1 MKCPK
6 CGETRKAKEGLVCNC
21 GFNFVFDPNEDK
33 GMTGGLFAAI
43 INRASSSG
51 TYFFD
56 ESQLYAVYYRR
67 NRQKGRIGR
76 IIFTLA
82 AVILGLLFLL
92 SVFGVLLEDSGVLLF
107 VLFVIAL
114 VLRLA
119 SRRGKTFSRQEFH
132 GLLQRWLS
140 FHPEE
145 KLITEPRLQT
155 PPPEWQEPDIYD
167 YGAERVLIVEHDLMV
182 DLLVLNGFHAQ
193 EKALVLSKNGYP
205 EYLVPRIQE
214 ALRASPDLPVFYL
227 HDAAPF
233 EASPVESLTR
243 SLPWLEGRQVI
254 DLGLTMDD
262 AKSLPALKALP
273 AGEWQGVIPAAAVL
287 FVVLSPL
294 LTSALEGNM
303 SLAHVLADVQDSGGG
318 FFGGDFG

>member
-1 MKCPK
+1 MIVPCRERVACPN
-6 CGETRKAKEGLVCNC
+6 LS
-21 GFNFVFDPNEDK
+21 
-33 GMTGGLFAAI
+33 L
-43 INRASSSG
+43 
-51 TYFFD
+51 
-56 ESQLYAVYYRR
+56 
-67 NRQKGRIGR
+67 
-76 IIFTLA
+76 
-82 AVILGLLFLL
+82 LGC
-92 SVFGVLLEDSGVLLF
+92 SP
-107 VLFVIAL
+107 
-114 VLRLA
+114 A
-119 SRRGKTFSRQEFH
+119 SRLQ
-132 GLLQRWLS
+132 LLDLCDKALYLTHKPGAIATGHMAENQPLS